1 MPEVCVVEAQF
12 AGGDHV
18 GRVQGERAL
27 LLGDGFLRAPLD
39 PKDAA
44 LLLVDPGPIGIEAEL
59 TFDSNS
65 SARARSPLR
74 SPETSNTARTQNLV
88 PNEIRARTLLRS
100 MANTCP
106 STNSAF
112 SAA

>member
-27 LLGDGFLRAPLD
+27 LLRDGFLRAPLD

-44 LLLVDPGPIGIEAEL
+44 LLLVSSGPIGIEGERLRLQFVGPREIAFTVAGNVKHSPHPEL
-59 TFDSNS
+59 G
-65 SARARSPLR
+65 P
-74 SPETSNTARTQNLV
+74 Q
-88 PNEIRARTLLRS
+88 
-100 MANTCP
+100 
-106 STNSAF
+106 
-112 SAA
+112 